1 MKKIDIHNAGRAT
14 HQALRDL
21 NEILVLNVV
30 RERQPISRIDIA
42 DWTGLEGSTVS
53 KIVSR
58 LLENE
63 FVYEEGVAA
72 ASPSGGRKKRFLHLN
87 PNKAYAVG
95 VDLGLQQSTVALA
108 DFRGKILRSAS
119 VRNDPDP
126 KRTVDALAKGIK
138 KMLQF
143 SPLKDRV
150 EGIGVSLIGL
160 VDPSEGRVRAAESL
174 NWGDDV
180 PFGSMLTKALNLD
193 LPLYFENGA
202 RLAALAEIW
211 FGKHTARQPQDLIF
225 LDIGEGIGA
234 GIVIRGQLYHGSLN
248 GAGEFGHISLDPA
261 GPACSCGGRG
271 CLEVFA
277 SDRATAERY
286 RELCRADGLPEAV
299 GEVSME
305 ELVSRGLKGDPRA
318 IEALRQTARY
328 LGRGLTPVVYSVN
341 PGVIVLGGVITKA
354 WDIIYPEIRR
364 ELTSQVNRFFGSNVA
379 IISSTLEYKPSLVG
393 AIALVLSRAFSVPS
407 LGWSEKKSPVASR
420 RMDGQHGGMR
430 HADSAAPTEPRPTEP
445 RP

>member
-1 MKKIDIHNAGRAT
+1 MKKIDIHSAGRAT

-42 DWTGLEGSTVS
+42 AWTGLEGSTVS

-63 FVYEEGVAA
+63 FVYEEGIAA

-108 DFRGKILRSAS
+108 DFRGKILGSAS

-126 KRTVDALAKGIK
+126 DRTVDALAKSIK
-138 KMLQF
+138 KILRF
-143 SPLKDRV
+143 SPLGDRV

-160 VDPSEGRVRAAESL
+160 VDPTEGRVRAAENL
-174 NWGDDV
+174 NWGEDV
-180 PFGSMLTKALNLD
+180 PFGSMLTTALNLD

-211 FGKHTARQPQDLIF
+211 FGRHTDRQPQDLIF

-277 SDRATAERY
+277 SDRATAERC
-286 RELCRADGLPEAV
+286 RELTGRDL
-299 GEVSME
+299 SME
-305 ELVSRGLKGDPRA
+305 EIVSRGLQGDPKA
-318 IEALRQTARY
+318 IEALRQTATY

-341 PGVIVLGGVITKA
+341 PAVIVLGGVITKA

-364 ELTSQVNRFFGSNVA
+364 VLTAQVNRFIGSGVS
-379 IISSTLEYKPSLVG
+379 IIPSTLDYKPSLVG
-393 AIALVLSRAFSVPS
+393 AIALVLARSFSVPS
-407 LGWSEKKSPVASR
+407 LGWSERQRPKPSVPGRNQDRTTSVSR
-420 RMDGQHGGMR
+420 HYY
-430 HADSAAPTEPRPTEP
+430 S
-445 RP
+445 

>member
-42 DWTGLEGSTVS
+42 AWTGLEGSTVS

-58 LLENE
+58 LLEHE
-63 FVYEEGVAA
+63 FVYEEGIAA
-72 ASPSGGRKKRFLHLN
+72 ASPNGGRKKRFLHLN

-95 VDLGLQQSTVALA
+95 VDLGLQRSTVALA
-108 DFRGKILRSAS
+108 DFRGQILGSAS

-126 KRTVDALAKGIK
+126 NRTVDALAKGIK
-138 KMLQF
+138 KILRL
-143 SPLKDRV
+143 SPFEDRV

-160 VDPSEGRVRAAESL
+160 VDPNDGRVRAAENL
-174 NWGDDV
+174 NWGEDV

-211 FGKHTARQPQDLIF
+211 FGRHADRQPQELIF

-234 GIVIRGQLYHGSLN
+234 GIVIRGQLYRGSLN

-286 RELCRADGLPEAV
+286 RELTACD
-299 GEVSME
+299 VSME
-305 ELVSRGLKGDPRA
+305 EVVSRGLHGDPRA
-318 IEALRQTARY
+318 IEVLRQTATY

-364 ELTSQVNRFFGSNVA
+364 VLTAQVNRFIGSGVS
-379 IISSTLEYKPSLVG
+379 IIPSTLEYKPSLVG
-393 AIALVLSRAFSVPS
+393 AIALVLARAFSVPS
-407 LGWSEKKSPVASR
+407 LGWSERQRPKPGASSR
-420 RMDGQHGGMR
+420 IQDRATAVSR
-430 HADSAAPTEPRPTEP
+430 HYYS
-445 RP
+445 

>member
-42 DWTGLEGSTVS
+42 GWTGLEGSTVS

-63 FVYEEGVAA
+63 FVYEEGIAA
-72 ASPSGGRKKRFLHLN
+72 ASPNGGRKKRFLHLN
-87 PNKAYAVG
+87 PKRACAVG
-95 VDLGLQQSTVALA
+95 VDLESQRSTIALA
-108 DFRGKILRSAS
+108 DFRGKILRSAT

-126 KRTVDALAKGIK
+126 RRTVDALAKGIK
-138 KMLQF
+138 KMLRF
-143 SPLKDRV
+143 SSLSDRV

-160 VDPSEGRVRAAESL
+160 VDPNDGRVRAADSL
-174 NWGDDV
+174 NWGEDV

-193 LPLYFENGA
+193 LPIYFENGA

-211 FGKHTARQPQDLIF
+211 FGKHTAHQPQDLIF
-225 LDIGEGIGA
+225 LDIGEGIGS

-261 GPACSCGGRG
+261 GPACLCGGRG

-286 RELCRADGLPEAV
+286 RNLCRAEGSLEACD
-299 GEVSME
+299 VSMDDV
-305 ELVSRGLKGDPRA
+305 VSRGLQGDPKA
-318 IEALRQTARY
+318 IEALRHTATY
-328 LGRGLTPVVYSVN
+328 LGRGLTPIVYSLN

-354 WDIIYPEIRR
+354 WDVIYPEIRR
-364 ELTSQVNRFFGSNVA
+364 VLTSQVNRFFGSGVS
-379 IISSTLEYKPSLVG
+379 IIPSTLEYKPSLVG
-393 AIALVLSRAFSVPS
+393 AIALVLARAFSVPS
-407 LGWSEKKSPVASR
+407 LGWSEKQRPQPSAPGRTQSRAATASR
-420 RMDGQHGGMR
+420 HYY
-430 HADSAAPTEPRPTEP
+430 S
-445 RP
+445 

>member
-42 DWTGLEGSTVS
+42 AWTGLEGSTVS

-58 LLENE
+58 LLDNE
-63 FVYEEGVAA
+63 FVYEEGIAA

-126 KRTVDALAKGIK
+126 DRTVDALARGIK
-138 KMLQF
+138 KILRF
-143 SPLKDRV
+143 SPLENRV

-160 VDPSEGRVRAAESL
+160 VDPNEGRVRAAESL
-174 NWGDDV
+174 NWGEDV

-211 FGKHTARQPQDLIF
+211 FGRHTDRQPQDLIF

-261 GPACSCGGRG
+261 GPPCSCGGRG

-286 RELCRADGLPEAV
+286 RELTASD
-299 GEVSME
+299 VSME
-305 ELVSRGLKGDPRA
+305 EVVSRGLQGDPKA
-318 IEALRQTARY
+318 IEALRQTATY

-341 PGVIVLGGVITKA
+341 PGVVVLGGVITKA

-364 ELTSQVNRFFGSNVA
+364 VLTAQVNRFIGSGVS
-379 IISSTLEYKPSLVG
+379 IIPSTLEYKPSLVG
-393 AIALVLSRAFSVPS
+393 AIALVLARAFSVPS
-407 LGWSEKKSPVASR
+407 LGWSERQKPKPSAPARDQDRAPAVT
-420 RMDGQHGGMR
+420 R
-430 HADSAAPTEPRPTEP
+430 HYYS
-445 RP
+445 

>member
-1 MKKIDIHNAGRAT
+1 MKKLDIRYAGRAT

-30 RERQPISRIDIA
+30 RERQPVSRIDIA
-42 DWTGLEGSTVS
+42 VCTGLEGSTVS

-58 LLENE
+58 LLGNE
-63 FVYEEGVAA
+63 FVYEEGIAA
-72 ASPSGGRKKRFLHLN
+72 ASPNGGRKKRLLHLN
-87 PNKAYAVG
+87 PNKACAVG
-95 VDLGLQQSTVALA
+95 VDIGLLQSTVALA
-108 DFRGKILRSAS
+108 DFRGKILRSAV

-126 KRTVDALAKGIK
+126 QRTVDALAKAIK
-138 KMLQF
+138 KILRF
-143 SPLKDRV
+143 SPLEDRV

-160 VDPSEGRVRAAESL
+160 VDPTEGRVRAAESL
-174 NWGDDV
+174 NWGEDV

-211 FGKHTARQPQDLIF
+211 FGTHADRQPQDLIF
-225 LDIGEGIGA
+225 LEIGEGIGA

-286 RELCRADGLPEAV
+286 RELACD
-299 GEVSME
+299 VSME
-305 ELVSRGLKGDPRA
+305 EIVSRGLQGDPRA
-318 IEALRQTARY
+318 IDALRQTAAY

-364 ELTSQVNRFFGSNVA
+364 VLTSQVSRFFWSDVS
-379 IISSTLEYKPSLVG
+379 IIPSTLEYKPSLVG
-393 AIALVLSRAFSVPS
+393 AIALVLARAFSVPS
-407 LGWSEKKSPVASR
+407 LGWSEKQRPQRNAPGRHDSR
-420 RMDGQHGGMR
+420 AVTVGR
-430 HADSAAPTEPRPTEP
+430 HYYP
-445 RP
+445 

>member
-1 MKKIDIHNAGRAT
+1 MKKIDIHSAGRAT

-42 DWTGLEGSTVS
+42 AWTGLEGSTVS

-63 FVYEEGVAA
+63 FVYEEGIAA

-108 DFRGKILRSAS
+108 DFRGKILGSTS
-119 VRNDPDP
+119 IRNDPDP
-126 KRTVDALAKGIK
+126 NRTVDALAKGIK
-138 KMLQF
+138 RILRL
-143 SPLKDRV
+143 SPLEDRV

-160 VDPSEGRVRAAESL
+160 VDPNEGRVRAAENL
-174 NWGDDV
+174 NWGEDV

-202 RLAALAEIW
+202 RLAALAETW
-211 FGKHTARQPQDLIF
+211 FGRHTDRQPQDLIF

-261 GPACSCGGRG
+261 GPACSCGGHG

-277 SDRATAERY
+277 SDRATAGRY
-286 RELCRADGLPEAV
+286 RELTAHDVSIE
-299 GEVSME
+299 EV
-305 ELVSRGLKGDPRA
+305 VSRGLQGDPKA
-318 IEALRQTARY
+318 IEALRQTATY
-328 LGRGLTPVVYSVN
+328 LGRGLTPVIYSLN
-341 PGVIVLGGVITKA
+341 PGVIVLGGVITRA
-354 WDIIYPEIRR
+354 WDIVYPEIRR
-364 ELTSQVNRFFGSNVA
+364 VLTAQVNRFIGSGVS
-379 IISSTLEYKPSLVG
+379 IIPSTLQDKPSLVG
-393 AIALVLSRAFSVPS
+393 AIALVLARAFSVPS
-407 LGWSEKKSPVASR
+407 LGWSERQRPKPSVPSR
-420 RMDGQHGGMR
+420 SQDRATTVSR
-430 HADSAAPTEPRPTEP
+430 HYYS
-445 RP
+445 